1 MKVWFIQSRS
11 GRGGKF
17 FFNETA
23 YLRATHKDDT
33 RKVFIL
39 ETTGGNMPSGQY
51 SEALISQR
59 ERDNQLSN
67 ILGESDNFTLNF
79 SALKELF
86 EKICPGGRDNVA
98 FYTSKSEVSKSFKI
112 ISEKKVFSTYV
123 TNSRIKKFLLLHVS
137 DSVEWYQALL
147 RCHAFQSLPS
157 DRRTTISEQRLKNFV
172 EAKESLRKK
181 KK

>member
-17 FFNETA
+17 YFNETA
-23 YLRATHKDDT
+23 YLRATYKDDP

-39 ETTGGNMPSGQY
+39 EMTDGNMPSGQY
-51 SEALISQR
+51 SEALLLKR
-59 ERDNQLSN
+59 ERDEQLSS
-67 ILGESDNFTLNF
+67 ILGEADKFTVNF
-79 SALKELF
+79 SELKSIF
-86 EKICPGGRDNVA
+86 EKICPDDRNGA
-98 FYTSKSEVSKSFKI
+98 FYTSKSEILKGLKI
-112 ISEKKVFSTYV
+112 ISEKKVFSTYI
-123 TNSRIKKFLLLHVS
+123 TNPRIKKFLLLYVS

-147 RCHAFQSLPS
+147 KCHAFQSLPS
-157 DRRTTISEQRLKNFV
+157 DRRTTISEERLKNFT